1 MPPFATKVWSPDRG
15 FAAAGQFDLPRCS
28 QGEVQVV
35 FDHVGTAVGEGDPHG
50 LVSVA
55 HLQLRAERQLLWATV

>member
-1 MPPFATKVWSPDRG
+1 
-15 FAAAGQFDLPRCS
+15 
-28 QGEVQVV
+28 V